1 MRRTVRH
8 FTSVASHFTKV
19 SSEINQK
26 LWDLAHYLMLGQ
38 YRPGL
43 TEYCDKHGSKVLLLS
58 ARVARVA
65 RVLWSTKIKE
75 YIHIVQQKR

>member
-1 MRRTVRH
+1 
-8 FTSVASHFTKV
+8 
-19 SSEINQK
+19 
-26 LWDLAHYLMLGQ
+26 MLGQ

-58 ARVARVA
+58 ARVARV
-65 RVLWSTKIKE
+65 LWSTKIKE

>member
-1 MRRTVRH
+1 
-8 FTSVASHFTKV
+8 
-19 SSEINQK
+19 
-26 LWDLAHYLMLGQ
+26 MLGQ

>member
-1 MRRTVRH
+1 
-8 FTSVASHFTKV
+8 
-19 SSEINQK
+19 
-26 LWDLAHYLMLGQ
+26 MLGQ

-43 TEYCDKHGSKVLLLS
+43 TEYCEKLGSKVLLLS
-58 ARVARVA
+58 AREARVA